1 MVKSEIAKRKQRRTR
16 GKGRETEMAEMG
28 ILGGF
33 PPQEIS

>member
-16 GKGRETEMAEMG
+16 GRGRETEMG
-28 ILGGF
+28 ILAGF